1 MGPPVSGVVVERYLK
16 YFEELSSRRRL
27 GNGEILYYIWYV
39 DDIIIFDQN
48 KTKEDS
54 ISENMNN
61 VRKYFEFILTEEE
74 ISNVNYLDVSIR
86 RLHRIYRGPT
96 QTDTIMNFM
105 SNHPLEHILAV
116 DVFYIFRMLT
126 LPI

>member
-1 MGPPVSGVVVERYLK
+1 MGPPVSGIVVELYLK

-27 GNGEILYYIWYV
+27 ENGEILYYRWYV
-39 DDIIIFDQN
+39 DDIIVFDEN
-48 KTKEDS
+48 KTKEDT

-74 ISNVNYLDVSIR
+74 IRNVNYLDVCIC

-105 SNHPLEHILAV
+105 FNHQMEHILAA
-116 DVFYIFRMLT
+116 DIFYIFRMLT

>member
-1 MGPPVSGVVVERYLK
+1 MGPPVSGIVVELYLK

-27 GNGEILYYIWYV
+27 ENGEILYYRWYV
-39 DDIIIFDQN
+39 DDIIVFDEN
-48 KTKEDS
+48 KTKEDT

-74 ISNVNYLDVSIR
+74 IRNVNYWDVCIC

-105 SNHPLEHILAV
+105 FNHQMEHILAA
-116 DVFYIFRMLT
+116 DIFYIFRMLT